1 VSSVVTR
8 RFVEIALVVAGLCLL
23 GLGLAWNRLMPPSA
37 YWSPEQAKEYSD
49 AQIEMHAKSH
59 QHGQHAEKDMAV
71 ARARFSKISQ
81 QLDDARGSRTRTG
94 KIFLVAGVLLVLA
107 GSVLRLSKSRS

>member
-1 VSSVVTR
+1 MNR
-8 RFVEIALVVAGLCLL
+8 RYLEIALVVAGLCLL
-23 GLGLAWNRLMPPSA
+23 ALGLAWNRLMPPSA

-59 QHGQHAEKDMAV
+59 QHGHGAEQDMAL
-71 ARARFSKISQ
+71 ARKRFSKISQ

-94 KIFLVAGVLLVLA
+94 KIFLVAGVLLVVA
-107 GSVLRLSKSRS
+107 GSVLRLSESRS